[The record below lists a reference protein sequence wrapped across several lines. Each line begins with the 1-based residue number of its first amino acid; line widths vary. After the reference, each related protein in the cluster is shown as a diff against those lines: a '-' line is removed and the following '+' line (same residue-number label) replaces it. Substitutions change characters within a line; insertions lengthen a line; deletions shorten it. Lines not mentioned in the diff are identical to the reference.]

1 MYFQIKGRLIREQVL
16 VKDVIFLM
24 MHVLLIFNL

>member
-1 MYFQIKGRLIREQVL
+1 LIREQVL